1 MNAPTD
7 PTAGSRRDAAVLG
20 ALALALLAWFA
31 WPFLAHGHRFPL
43 GPDAP
48 VYLWWTRLAGEEGL
62 SVVGGRAGA
71 PALTLVV
78 DGALGRSVVQ
88 AVAGLEI
95 ALGVALGLAAAAL
108 VRARRAP
115 AGWALAALLAG
126 TFAVHLSAGY
136 LANLLEVV
144 AFLAA
149 AVALASATSRARWVA
164 VGSLAAA
171 GLAHPLFF
179 LVGAGVLA
187 LTAALT
193 WRRAPDEAARIGG
206 VLLAGGAV
214 AGAGLLA
221 LLAGPDPLAADT
233 SRDAF
238 LRRAGLAG
246 ELRGAYLDRFVG
258 RWARYVQWASVPLA
272 AFAIRED
279 EGFVGRFLRAWAI
292 ATVLGVAV
300 GLATG
305 WFPPDRFVTFGFVV
319 PILAA
324 LGLVR
329 LARSLA
335 GRPTLAAAVVTG
347 LTLAMLA
354 GAFIAWN
361 RQEPFL
367 SEDEVR
373 AAAVAGATNAGQGT
387 PLVFLVNE
395 PGPGMSFL
403 ATRAANVIRASVP
416 PDRIR
421 DVLVLVPRTRGDVG
435 DERRALQRIST
446 RDVRDA
452 EDAAGRPATVFVLR
466 PFDELDTPGGA
477 VVIDP
482 ALEADDPD
490 APLRPA
496 SPASIAASGVLALA
510 LLALAGYGW
519 ARLVTSDRVAA
530 AAVAP
535 ALGAVALV
543 LVAVGAER
551 LGVPIG
557 GGAGAWA
564 VSALA
569 GGCGYVAWRVL
580 ERRPAP
586 GPSP

>member
-136 LANLLEVV
+136 LANLLEAV

-292 ATVLGVAV
+292 ATVLGVVV

-324 LGLVR
+324 LGVVR
-329 LARSLA
+329 LGRSLPSRRA
-335 GRPTLAAAVVTG
+335 LALAVVAG

-373 AAAVAGATNAGQGT
+373 AAAVAGATDAGEGT

-416 PDRIR
+416 ADRIR

-435 DERRALQRIST
+435 DERRALQRISA

-466 PFDELDTPGGA
+466 PFDELDSPGDA

-496 SPASIAASGVLALA
+496 SPASIAASGVLALT

-535 ALGAVALV
+535 ALGAAALV

-551 LGVPIG
+551 LGFPIG